1 MTGNESASVDAL
13 AEGAIDTHDE
23 LVLRQIAALYDLADP
38 VPAGLIERLQFGITL
53 DALEAEIAQLQ
64 RMDPQ
69 LAGARSDGATEIQ
82 TVTFTSASLTT
93 MITITPAGPERVRI
107 DGWAAPG
114 AGLLIELR
122 IVADKRHTTADAD
135 GRFVFDDVPRG
146 LAQFLLRVPAAD
158 GTDTQPP
165 VITPSMEI

>member
-1 MTGNESASVDAL
+1 MAANESPSTVDRL
-13 AEGAIDTHDE
+13 AAGAIDAQDE
-23 LVLRQIAALYDLADP
+23 QLLRQIAALYDFSDP

-64 RMDPQ
+64 RLDQ
-69 LAGARSDGATEIQ
+69 FAGARGEGATEVQ

-93 MITITPAGPERVRI
+93 MVTVTPSGADRVRI

-114 AGLLIELR
+114 EGLLVELR
-122 IVADKRHTTADAD
+122 IVGDKLHTIADSD

-146 LAQFLLRVPAAD
+146 LAQFLLRAPGDSAH
-158 GTDTQPP
+158 PP